1 MIKGSL
7 RGTLRSMSDNLN
19 SQGLSDDQDNLD
31 VWDFYMEYNRAPV
44 VSIVSRY
51 QSSQDAKDAGD
62 RALVGAMAACFH
74 IRPIESSYVWQ
85 GSVTEAQ
92 EWELDL
98 ITVPDAAREL
108 FEELLKSHPYK
119 LPHVSASTI
128 EVSKE
133 YALWVSECVSRDV

>member
-1 MIKGSL
+1 MASFQ
-7 RGTLRSMSDNLN
+7 GTLESMSNNRDP
-19 SQGLSDDQDNLD
+19 QELSEYCEDLD
-31 VWDFYMEYNRAPV
+31 VWGFYMEHARTPAASV
-44 VSIVSRY
+44 VSRY